1 MMVGYLAT
9 GLLIIA
15 AAFDLGIAWTVVA
28 IALSGAFTAPTAAAM
43 FSLRN
48 HLSPPHLRSQIFTVG
63 AGFRTSAS
71 AAGAGLAASATAFGG
86 GLLMA
91 GIGVIWV
98 ASATVMASY
107 PSPMQGDSGRND

>member
-15 AAFDLGIAWTVVA
+15 AAFDLGIAWTVAA
-28 IALSGAFTAPTAAAM
+28 IALSGVFTAPTAAAM

-48 HLSPPHLRSQIFTVG
+48 YLSPLHLRSQIFTVA

-71 AAGAGLAASATAFGG
+71 LRGQDWSLRPQPSAE
-86 GLLMA
+86 
-91 GIGVIWV
+91 
-98 ASATVMASY
+98 
-107 PSPMQGDSGRND
+107 DC